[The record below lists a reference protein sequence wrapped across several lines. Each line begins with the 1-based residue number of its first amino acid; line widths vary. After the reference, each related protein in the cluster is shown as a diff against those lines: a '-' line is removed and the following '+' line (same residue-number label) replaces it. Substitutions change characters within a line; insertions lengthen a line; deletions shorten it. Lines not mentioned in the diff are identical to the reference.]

1 MALRLLHLNS
11 SYIESDQ
18 RTLPLQSLE
27 LSIKHLEFI
36 SDWVLDSHQNSCFNK
51 VHFIISLWLHN
62 QWFSYLHC
70 VSYDEKK
77 SLCRNWVAM

>member
-36 SDWVLDSHQNSCFNK
+36 SDWVLDSHQNSKSILLLAFGY
-51 VHFIISLWLHN
+51 IINDSLIYTVLVMMKKN
-62 QWFSYLHC
+62 RYAEIELQW
-70 VSYDEKK
+70 
-77 SLCRNWVAM
+77 